1 MDGSNHPEAWGRGAS
16 ATDEPGSDFPVR
28 PDGDEEMAESGE
40 NRDRMER
47 WGSLIWWWCTRQC
60 TQNE

>member
-1 MDGSNHPEAWGRGAS
+1 MEDWVNNAGLPTPLKALGGAR

-40 NRDRMER
+40 TTVKT
-47 WGSLIWWWCTRQC
+47 C
-60 TQNE
+60 